1 MAKLRYRLE
10 GEGPPV
16 VLLNGI
22 FQRLESWDPV
32 LPHLTG
38 FTLLR
43 YDMRGQGES
52 EAPEGIYTPR
62 VHAEDLLAL
71 LNRLGWEKAALV
83 GLSNGGV
90 VAMEVALLAPER
102 FAALVLC
109 CTTPYLDVALRAKV
123 ESWLHALKAGGTKLR
138 LRVALP
144 WVFGRSFLEAHPE
157 LLAEEGLRNLA
168 AQAPTEAA
176 QERLLLGFLTLEDL
190 RPRLKALALPALVLY
205 GTEDLL
211 FPQAYASD
219 LAQALRARLRALP
232 AGHAAPLE
240 TPQAFAQAVR
250 AFLEEV
256 YA

>member
-176 QERLLLGFLTLEDL
+176 QERLLLGFLTLNDL

>member
-1 MAKLRYRLE
+1 MARLRYRLE
-10 GEGPPV
+10 GEGHPV

-52 EAPEGIYTPR
+52 EAPEGPYPPR
-62 VHAEDLLAL
+62 AHAEDLLAL
-71 LNRLGWEKAALV
+71 LDEAKLSRPALV
-83 GLSNGGV
+83 GLSNGGI
-90 VAMEVALLAPER
+90 VAMEAALLAPER
-102 FAALVLC
+102 FSALVLC
-109 CTTPYLDVALRAKV
+109 CTTPYLDAALRAKV
-123 ESWLHALKAGGTKLR
+123 ESWLHALKTGGTVLR
-138 LRVALP
+138 LRVAL
-144 WVFGRSFLEAHPE
+144 HPE
-157 LLAEEGLRNLA
+157 LLAEEGLRGLA
-168 AQAPTEAA
+168 AQAPTKTA

-211 FPQAYASD
+211 FPKAYASN
-219 LAQALRARLRALP
+219 LAEALRARLEALP
-232 AGHAAPLE
+232 AGHAAPIEAPL
-240 TPQAFAQAVR
+240 AFARAVR

>member
-10 GEGPPV
+10 GGGPPL

-32 LPHLTG
+32 LPHLKG

-176 QERLLLGFLTLEDL
+176 QERLLLGFLTLNDL

>member
-32 LPHLTG
+32 LPHLKG

>member
-10 GEGPPV
+10 GGGPPL

-176 QERLLLGFLTLEDL
+176 QERLLLGFLTLNDL

>member
-90 VAMEVALLAPER
+90 VAMEAALLAPER

-176 QERLLLGFLTLEDL
+176 QERLLLGFLTLNDL

>member
-10 GEGPPV
+10 GGGPPV

-176 QERLLLGFLTLEDL
+176 QERLLLGFLTLNDL

>member
-10 GEGPPV
+10 GGGPPL

-32 LPHLTG
+32 LPHLKG

-90 VAMEVALLAPER
+90 VAMEAALLAPER

-176 QERLLLGFLTLEDL
+176 QERLLLGFLTLNDL

>member
-32 LPHLTG
+32 LPHLKG

-176 QERLLLGFLTLEDL
+176 QERLLLGFLTLNDL

>member
-10 GEGPPV
+10 GKGPPV
-16 VLLNGI
+16 ILLNGI

-32 LPHLTG
+32 LPHLPG

-71 LNRLGWEKAALV
+71 LDRLGWEKAALV

-90 VAMEVALLAPER
+90 VAMEAALLAPER

-123 ESWLHALKAGGTKLR
+123 ESWLHALRAGGTELR

-144 WVFGRSFLEAHPE
+144 WVFGKSFLEAHPE
-157 LLAEEGLRNLA
+157 LLAEEGLKGLA
-168 AQAPTEAA
+168 VQAPTEAA
-176 QERLLLGFLTLEDL
+176 QERLLLGFLTLNDL
-190 RPRLKALALPALVLY
+190 RPHLQGLALPALVLY

-211 FPQAYASD
+211 FPKPYALD
-219 LAQALRARLRALP
+219 LAQALRARLHPLP

-240 TPQAFAQAVR
+240 APLAFAQAVR